1 MLIMRRRDLTIEG
14 KDMVIQDILEQAII
28 RGASDIFIV
37 AGAMLSFKIN
47 GEIQKVAD
55 YKLMPKDTLELI
67 SQRYNVFYEAI
78 ASNVFPDI
86 KVFKKE

>member
-1 MLIMRRRDLTIEG
+1 MRRRDLTIEG

-67 SQRYNVFYEAI
+67 SQIYEIKDGNRMLLVIMRMTLVFL
-78 ASNVFPDI
+78 
-86 KVFKKE
+86 

>member
-67 SQRYNVFYEAI
+67 SQI
-78 ASNVFPDI
+78 
-86 KVFKKE
+86 

>member
-67 SQRYNVFYEAI
+67 SQIYEIKDGNRKNVI
-78 ASNVFPDI
+78 SHN
-86 KVFKKE
+86 

>member
-1 MLIMRRRDLTIEG
+1 MLIMRKRDLTIEG

-67 SQRYNVFYEAI
+67 SQIYEIKDGNRKNVI
-78 ASNVFPDI
+78 RMTLVFL
-86 KVFKKE
+86 